1 MKSIAILFT
10 VLLFSISSSAQHA
23 SINDLVKAI
32 TPLSGSL
39 RLVITKY
46 NHTKVISSYTSQ
58 KGEIKT
64 DEGKWKTHLA
74 VSKVPNQPEA
84 LDFTATF
91 ILMDGIASST
101 GVTLSF
107 DFNQW
112 SNENYVL
119 VPAIVYNGN
128 RFHTVGNGY
137 CPMYTKE
144 MFYDPKLPVTMS
156 NNPRLSLEKGTASK
170 IELQTGNAATPAMCF
185 FSPSKK
191 RGFILLTEQKT
202 RFGNNGLLI
211 EENAAKDHISFK
223 ATAPAVREFAAGFG
237 DFFASGDKAADWN
250 KGDSLS
256 LHFRLYTFSAQ
267 NIPSLLEKF
276 MQVRKSLTGSNAP
289 RNLVPMSKIV
299 ELGTTIC
306 SGNWITV
313 PAGSY
318 YTPENSK
325 DFQLGWV
332 SGMMNT
338 YPMLALNNEKERE
351 RVMTELD
358 FVVDKLQGK
367 SGYFYGGITAH
378 GDLRSDKSN
387 PEIKKI
393 SVLVRKN
400 NDALLWFMKHLLLL
414 KEQGYSNLI
423 KPKWEQAT
431 KRLAHAYVN
440 TWKKYGE
447 LGQYVDPETGE
458 IMVFNSTASAAAPAG
473 LALASQYFKEPEFL
487 KDAIDIVNYYY
498 KRDIVN
504 QGYSGGYSGDT
515 SQDPDADSA
524 YGLLESIMAIY
535 YMTGDPAWLEKGKTL
550 ANLGATYT
558 LSYDEV
564 FPPNSAIAKLDG
576 HMAGA
581 VWASVQNKHAAP
593 GICTASGDYIFKLY
607 RATGNTLYADLI
619 RDIQHAHTEAVD
631 MPNHRTTNYGFGTSM
646 ERIQPT
652 DAEGRGST
660 GNFIHTRNSWT
671 ETNGMLMA
679 LEIPGIYLQTDKK
692 VLYVFDHIEATVVK
706 RDPKGIMLSVTNK
719 TPYDASVSILAE
731 SSQQAKKPLSYTA
744 FVHWPKVEVMGG
756 KTQLFRITNVNG
768 EIKVVNQ
775 N

>member
-23 SINDLVKAI
+23 SINDLDKAI
-32 TPLSGSL
+32 TPLAGSL
-39 RLVITKY
+39 RLVTTKY

-84 LDFTATF
+84 LDLTATF
-91 ILMDGIASST
+91 KLMDGVATST
-101 GVTLSF
+101 GVALSF

-112 SNENYVL
+112 GKENYVL

-137 CPMYTKE
+137 CPTYTKE
-144 MFYDPKLPVTMS
+144 MFYNPKLPITMS
-156 NNPRLSLEKGTASK
+156 NNPRLSLERGTASK

-202 RFGNNGLLI
+202 RFGNSGLLI
-211 EENAAKDHISFK
+211 EENAAKDNISFK
-223 ATAPAVREFAAGFG
+223 VTAPAVREFAAGFG

-276 MQVRKSLTGSNAP
+276 MQVRKSLTGPNAP

-299 ELGTTIC
+299 KLGTTIC

-338 YPMLALNNEKERE
+338 YPMLALNSEKERE

-423 KPKWEQAT
+423 KQKWEQAT
-431 KRLAHAYVN
+431 KRLAQAYVN

-692 VLYVFDHIEATVVK
+692 VLYIFDHIEATVVK
-706 RDPKGIMLSVTNK
+706 RDPKGITLSITNK

-756 KTQLFRITNVNG
+756 RPNYFVLQM
-768 EIKVVNQ
+768 
-775 N
+775 